1 MRSRKMMP
9 SQNNIGFEIMSL
21 EETKKSL
28 ETMAKGLECR
38 FTSTKPYDPQ
48 KPASTIEVT
57 EVTEEELAQVIQAV
71 GQQWQNEGCGGYR
84 PVMARNLS
92 RLECRRPRAT
102 SYATRRRRS
111 WSRSRPAVESV
122 STSKSTLPPT
132 DHKGSDTSVS
142 SGCSYSP
149 LPPSVVPDF
158 KTPYFEQ
165 FHSAFKDCTIRKNP
179 SEGLVMRCDVC
190 RVMRSTNIAETSI
203 TVEDMTYVVDTG
215 LHREQRFNPPMGL
228 SLLCMF
234 PTFQANVQQR
244 AGHAGRVRL
253 LSQ

>member
-1 MRSRKMMP
+1 MSVDSSSSS
-9 SQNNIGFEIMSL
+9 SQQSGSSGRTRVVAATGPLWRAPVTTGMQ
-21 EETKKSL
+21 T
-28 ETMAKGLECR
+28 
-38 FTSTKPYDPQ
+38 TSGDELRH
-48 KPASTIEVT
+48 ASTALVVT
-57 EVTEEELAQVIQAV
+57 VE
-71 GQQWQNEGCGGYR
+71 
-84 PVMARNLS
+84 
-92 RLECRRPRAT
+92 
-102 SYATRRRRS
+102 
-111 WSRSRPAVESV
+111 PAVESGV
-122 STSKSTLPPT
+122 AEHGFDQPPHSEQLSQRRPWWTATPGPSQIQETRRHVGPSRRQSKSTLPPT